1 MLDDWVAAVTEE
13 LGLEVD
19 VDVRQLLDVARV
31 AAHNVDRPAAP
42 LTTFLLG
49 FAAGQRGGVDPE
61 LYEQLTALAER
72 WHEERKG

>member
-1 MLDDWVAAVTEE
+1 MLDDWVAAVNEE

-19 VDVRQLLDVARV
+19 VDVRRLLDVARV

-49 FAAGQRGGVDPE
+49 YAAGQRGEVDPA
-61 LYEQLTALAER
+61 LYERVTALAEQ
-72 WHEERKG
+72 WQEERQA

>member
-1 MLDDWVAAVTEE
+1 MLDDWVAAVKDE
-13 LGLEVD
+13 LGIEVD

-49 FAAGQRGGVDPE
+49 YAAGQRGRVDPE
-61 LYEQLTALAER
+61 LYERLTALAEQ
-72 WHEERKG
+72 WHEERRA